1 MYAKDLRGKSKQELE
16 TQLVELRREQ
26 FNMRMQR
33 AMGQFTQTH
42 QIKRVRRDIARV
54 KSILGELQRKNQA

>member
-1 MYAKDLRGKSKQELE
+1 MHANELRTKSVSELE
-16 TQLVELRREQ
+16 AQLVELRREQ

-42 QIKRVRRDIARV
+42 QAKRVRRDIARIKTV
-54 KSILGELQRKNQA
+54 LGDKNRKNEA

>member
-54 KSILGELQRKNQA
+54 KSVLGELQRKNQA

>member
-1 MYAKDLRGKSKQELE
+1 MYAKDLRSKSKQELE

-33 AMGQFTQTH
+33 AMGQFSQTH
-42 QIKRVRRDIARV
+42 QVKRVRRDIARI

>member
-1 MYAKDLRGKSKQELE
+1 MYAKDLRSKSKQELE

-33 AMGQFTQTH
+33 AMGQFSQTH
-42 QIKRVRRDIARV
+42 QVKRVRRDIARI
-54 KSILGELQRKNQA
+54 KSVLGELQRKNQA

>member
-1 MYAKDLRGKSKQELE
+1 MYASELRSKSKQELE
-16 TQLVELRREQ
+16 AQLIELRREQ

-42 QIKRVRRDIARV
+42 QVKRVRRDVARV
-54 KSILGELQRKNQA
+54 KTVLGDLNRKNEA

>member
-1 MYAKDLRGKSKQELE
+1 MYAKDLRSKSKQELE

-33 AMGQFTQTH
+33 AMGQFSQTH
-42 QIKRVRRDIARV
+42 QVKRVRRDIARM
-54 KSILGELQRKNQA
+54 KSVLGELLRKYQA

>member
-1 MYAKDLRGKSKQELE
+1 MYAKELRGKSKQELE

-54 KSILGELQRKNQA
+54 KSVLGELQRKNQA